1 MAQRGKG
8 AHSGARGGR
17 SQGSRSQGGRS
28 SQADL
33 PGGRSQRQLR
43 VGEELRHI
51 LSDILLRG
59 HFRDPDLI
67 DGVSVT
73 VTEVRVSPD
82 LRNATAFVMPLG
94 GEDATKTI
102 AALNRAQAYI
112 RTEAAHRINLRLAPS
127 FSFKLDESFDEAARV
142 ERVLQHP
149 AVQADL
155 KKSVDDE
162 TEE

>member
-1 MAQRGKG
+1 MAQRGK
-8 AHSGARGGR
+8 SARGSGR
-17 SQGSRSQGGRS
+17 SQGE
-28 SQADL
+28 L

-59 HFRDPDLI
+59 HFRDPDLVG
-67 DGVSVT
+67 GVPVT
-73 VTEVRVSPD
+73 VTEVRISPD

-94 GEDATKTI
+94 GQDATKTI

-112 RTEAAHRINLRLAPS
+112 RTEAAQRINLRLAPS

-142 ERVLQHP
+142 ERLLRSP
-149 AVQADL
+149 TVQADL
-155 KKSVDDE
+155 RKADE
-162 TEE
+162 SEEE

>member
-1 MAQRGKG
+1 MARRKSAAGSGTRSMRGE
-8 AHSGARGGR
+8 
-17 SQGSRSQGGRS
+17 Q
-28 SQADL
+28 

-51 LSDILLRG
+51 LSEILLRG

-67 DGVSVT
+67 SGASSVT

-94 GEDATKTI
+94 GEDASKTI

-112 RTEAAHRINLRLAPS
+112 RTEAAQRINLRLAPS
-127 FSFKLDESFDEAARV
+127 FSFKLDESFDEAERV
-142 ERVLQHP
+142 ERLLRSPV
-149 AVQADL
+149 VQADL
-155 KKSVDDE
+155 KKSDE
-162 TEE
+162 PEE

>member
-17 SQGSRSQGGRS
+17 PQGSRGAR

-59 HFRDPDLI
+59 HFRDPDLV

-102 AALNRAQAYI
+102 AALNRAHAYI

-142 ERVLQHP
+142 ERALLHP
-149 AVQADL
+149 VVQADL
-155 KKSVDDE
+155 KKPADDE

>member
-8 AHSGARGGR
+8 ARSGARG
-17 SQGSRSQGGRS
+17 SRSQAGNS
-28 SQADL
+28 LADL

-59 HFRDPDLI
+59 HFRDPDLV

-82 LRNATAFVMPLG
+82 LRNATAFVMPLGGGKGG

-142 ERVLQHP
+142 ERALLHP

-155 KKSVDDE
+155 KKPADDG